1 MHPSSDNTVFEAKR
15 TLRKEMRTRRAA
27 LSQVETER
35 SSEQIAQRVTMLSEW
50 QSARIVHVFIGSL
63 PGEVRTDRLISDC
76 FRRNCRVMVPVVDQ
90 STRSMRS
97 VWLRSLDDLI
107 STSWGG
113 REPATTEAADE
124 SAIDVVIVPGV
135 AFDRTGHRL
144 GMGGGYYDRF
154 LSHIHAPRIAVAHA
168 TQVIDHVP
176 VETPD
181 ESVDIIV
188 TPDETIVCPRS
199 TRFSH

>member
-1 MHPSSDNTVFEAKR
+1 MRA
-15 TLRKEMRTRRAA
+15 LRAS
-27 LSQVETER
+27 LSQAEIER
-35 SSEQIAQRVTMLSEW
+35 SSERIEENVMMLSEW
-50 QSARIVHVFIGSL
+50 QSAHTIHVFIGSL
-63 PGEVRTDRLISDC
+63 PGEVRTDRLIRHC
-76 FRRNCRVMVPVVDQ
+76 LERNCRVMVPIVDQ
-90 STRSMRS
+90 STNGMRS
-97 VWLRSLDDLI
+97 VWLRSLDELVP
-107 STSWGG
+107 TSWGG
-113 REPATTEAADE
+113 REPTTTEAADE